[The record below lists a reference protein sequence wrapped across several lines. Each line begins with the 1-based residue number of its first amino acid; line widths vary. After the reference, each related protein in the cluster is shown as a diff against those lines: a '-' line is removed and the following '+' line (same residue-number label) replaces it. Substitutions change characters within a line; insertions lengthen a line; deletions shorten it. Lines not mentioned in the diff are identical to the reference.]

1 MSIIMMYSLRS
12 LVMGEKDES
21 QSGGN
26 KKAKH
31 AKYSKNEHFLPPD
44 AHTYVC
50 VSGGK
55 KYLFFKKFGLLYF
68 LVTAALRFELCVQ
81 CRV

>member
-1 MSIIMMYSLRS
+1 MYSLRS
-12 LVMGEKDES
+12 LVMREKDES

-31 AKYSKNEHFLPPD
+31 AKYSEKRTFLTPPD
-44 AHTYVC
+44 THTYVC